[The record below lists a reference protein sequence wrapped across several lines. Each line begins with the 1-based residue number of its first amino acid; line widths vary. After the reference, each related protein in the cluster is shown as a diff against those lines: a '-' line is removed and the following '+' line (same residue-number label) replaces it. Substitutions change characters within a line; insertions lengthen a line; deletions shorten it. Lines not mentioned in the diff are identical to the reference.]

1 MFSKLVIFIQI
12 SVVFG
17 IRADTFSNT
26 SVHVTECAEWYEGL
40 PKKWKIWK
48 LGFVGG
54 CLFLGGAC
62 ENQKQSCHKCTEFY
76 QHDLAKGNAQKLQE
90 IIDSWKVDLLS
101 CAQRLETLKVEVTE
115 KADSLDSFQDS
126 LQATQAQQ
134 LPEHT
139 EHEGSQFAK
148 YGSKIEMCEDATS
161 KLICFVQWEDLK
173 RKVPHVTLH
182 GGAFHSPDGAEVPRF
197 QYDYEGPRMLLLSLE
212 ESASGTNLTAAN
224 HVLIV
229 HPMQAESK
237 EEAVAFEMQAVGRVR
252 RPGQQKKIYIWRFV
266 TCDTIEQTI
275 TEEHQR
281 ELWLRQ
287 KETVPPLSLPA
298 AQDPESDE
306 ECEESA
312 PATSSEVRSFFTVMS
327 RWLPTRAGHATSRR
341 PCPCSLELQQSQLQG

>member
-1 MFSKLVIFIQI
+1 MMTQR
-12 SVVFG
+12 SV
-17 IRADTFSNT
+17 NT
-26 SVHVTECAEWYEGL
+26 TILACCQDKALLEANW
-40 PKKWKIWK
+40 KW
-48 LGFVGG
+48 LHG
-54 CLFLGGAC
+54 
-62 ENQKQSCHKCTEFY
+62 
-76 QHDLAKGNAQKLQE
+76 KGNAQKLQE

-148 YGSKIEMCEDATS
+148 YGSKIEMLVKHVQRIQCEDATS

-173 RKVPHVTLH
+173 RKISNALKEFNVPHVTLH
-182 GGAFHSPDGAEVPRF
+182 GGPFTRQTVLRRF

-275 TEEHQR
+275 TEDSCTSED
-281 ELWLRQ
+281 
-287 KETVPPLSLPA
+287 SG
-298 AQDPESDE
+298 AQ
-306 ECEESA
+306 
-312 PATSSEVRSFFTVMS
+312 SSEFALC
-327 RWLPTRAGHATSRR
+327 RWIEH
-341 PCPCSLELQQSQLQG
+341 